1 MSQPKSV
8 EEIIQT
14 IEQYQLMSSKD
25 VATMRARWFRPN
37 RKEANDPEQFR
48 RWLVLNKYLTEF
60 VAKVVSGRHPDQL
73 VLNQY
78 RLIDQLASGP
88 MAGSYLAVDPL
99 DRQVAVEVLSAGSAQ
114 NLSTLMGF
122 QKAAQKAMTVDH
134 PNVGRIVDVGDAH
147 GLYYLVKEY
156 YEGQTLEDILQ
167 RRGKLPYTQATRII
181 ALALA
186 GVEALHAQEVP
197 AGDLSADCLLL
208 ASAGKHAPNQKTVKV
223 LHAGIRRKLFDE
235 TAIGRTVAMAA
246 GGIPADLPLA
256 SSCTFSFSEPDKL
269 NPPEDIFH
277 LGCVFYR
284 SVTGK
289 APFAENE
296 LPCPTRAAK
305 PVRELAP
312 DVPEMLAEIIE
323 QMIDPAPANRQQK
336 AAHVA
341 KSLRVFLAAD
351 EQAHEAKA
359 EEHVAAPTARPV
371 RVVEEEPAEEDADTE
386 EMDQEEPTTPV
397 RGRVPAGQDGA
408 AGKAFALW
416 DEIRPEVRDL
426 VFLASGALIM
436 LVLIFLAEFFTGIRI
451 SYLAGL
457 ATGAVASYFVEMFI
471 RWRREK
477 AVGVS

>member
-1 MSQPKSV
+1 MSEPKSV
-8 EEIIQT
+8 EEIVKV
-14 IEQYQLMSSKD
+14 IEQYKLMSSKD
-25 VATMRARWFRPN
+25 LAAMRARWFRPN
-37 RKEANDPEQFR
+37 RKDANDPEQFR

-88 MAGSYLAVDPL
+88 MAGAYLAVDPL
-99 DRQVAVEVLSAGSAQ
+99 DRQVAIEVLAAGSAQ
-114 NLSTLMGF
+114 NVSLLMGF
-122 QKAAQKAMTVDH
+122 QKAAQKAMTLDH
-134 PNVGRIVDVGDAH
+134 PNVGRTVDVGDAH

-167 RRGKLPYTQATRII
+167 RRGKLPYPQATRIM

-197 AGDLSADCLLL
+197 GGDLSADCLLL
-208 ASAGKHAPNQKTVKV
+208 ASAGKHAPNQRTVKV
-223 LHAGIRRKLFDE
+223 LHAGVRRKLFDE

-246 GGIPADLPLA
+246 GGGIPADLPLA
-256 SSCTFSFSEPDKL
+256 SSCTFSFSAPDKL
-269 NPPEDIFH
+269 NPPEDIFR

-289 APFAENE
+289 APFTEQE
-296 LPCPTRAAK
+296 LPCPSRPAK

-312 DVPEMLAEIIE
+312 DVPEMLSEIIE

-336 AAHVA
+336 AAHIA

-351 EQAHEAKA
+351 EQGHEARA
-359 EEHVAAPTARPV
+359 EENVAAPTARPV
-371 RVVEEEPAEEDADTE
+371 RVAEEEPEEDADTG
-386 EMDQEEPTTPV
+386 EMDQEETSPPI
-397 RGRVPAGQDGA
+397 RERASADGA
-408 AGKAFALW
+408 ADKAFAMW

-426 VFLASGALIM
+426 VFLASGALGM
-436 LVLIFLAEFFTGIRI
+436 LVLIFLAEFITGIKI

-457 ATGAVASYFVEMFI
+457 ATGAAASYFVEMFI